1 LDAII
6 RLNPK
11 FTQARL
17 QKSKILAKE
26 GQFTE
31 AKEETKRYLN
41 EAEKVDPSGL
51 ELVSLRKWIAQNGWL
66 TEVRDSPQESNLKA
80 AESALAA
87 ARKAHKKSQHQACVE
102 HATRALE
109 VGPNSLELREIRL
122 DCEEGLG
129 DVDAVI
135 GDLR

>member
-31 AKEETKRYLN
+31 AKEEIKKYLN
-41 EAEKVDPSGL
+41 EAEKVDPTGL
-51 ELVSLRKWIAQNGWL
+51 ELVSLFENG
-66 TEVRDSPQESNLKA
+66 
-80 AESALAA
+80 
-87 ARKAHKKSQHQACVE
+87 
-102 HATRALE
+102 
-109 VGPNSLELREIRL
+109 
-122 DCEEGLG
+122 
-129 DVDAVI
+129 
-135 GDLR
+135 